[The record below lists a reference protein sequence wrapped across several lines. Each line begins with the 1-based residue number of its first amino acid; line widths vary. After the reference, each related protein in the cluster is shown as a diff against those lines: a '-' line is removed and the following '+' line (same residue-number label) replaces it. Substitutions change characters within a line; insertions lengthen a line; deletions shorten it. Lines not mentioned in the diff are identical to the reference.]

1 MLMDENLSGAEW
13 REPEVEVEIDVDVG
27 PDVVPGG
34 PVEQIEGTVR
44 RLTLA
49 SVGAVASAYDAA
61 NDTFERFVDR
71 GEQVQRELQDRRDDV
86 RRQNAWANRRF
97 GDFLR
102 SSMDVFL
109 NRVNL
114 PSKGDV
120 DTINVKLNILTR
132 KLDDLQ
138 MQQVRQARSSA
149 AGVVQPT
156 ATPTPPPPTDD
167 LAT

>member
-1 MLMDENLSGAEW
+1 
-13 REPEVEVEIDVDVG
+13 
-27 PDVVPGG
+27 
-34 PVEQIEGTVR
+34 
-44 RLTLA
+44 
-49 SVGAVASAYDAA
+49 
-61 NDTFERFVDR
+61 
-71 GEQVQRELQDRRDDV
+71 
-86 RRQNAWANRRF
+86 
-97 GDFLR
+97 
-102 SSMDVFL
+102 MDVFL

>member
-1 MLMDENLSGAEW
+1 MDENLSGAEW
-13 REPEVEVEIDVDVG
+13 RSPEGEIEYG
-27 PDVVPGG
+27 PDDMAGG
-34 PVEQIEGTVR
+34 RVEQIEGTVK
-44 RLTLA
+44 RLALA
-49 SVGAVASAYDAA
+49 GVGAMASAYDVA
-61 NDTFERFVDR
+61 NETFDRFVDR
-71 GEQVQRELQDRRDDV
+71 GEQVQRDLQDRTDDM
-86 RRQNAWANRRF
+86 RRQNARANRRF

-138 MQQVRQARSSA
+138 MQQVRQARPGQTGTS
-149 AGVVQPT
+149 
-156 ATPTPPPPTDD
+156 PTPPPPNDD

>member
-1 MLMDENLSGAEW
+1 M
-13 REPEVEVEIDVDVG
+13 
-27 PDVVPGG
+27 
-34 PVEQIEGTVR
+34 
-44 RLTLA
+44 
-49 SVGAVASAYDAA
+49 ASAYDVA
-61 NDTFERFVDR
+61 NETFDRFVDR
-71 GEQVQRELQDRRDDV
+71 GEQVQRDLQDRTDDM
-86 RRQNAWANRRF
+86 RRQNARANRRF

-138 MQQVRQARSSA
+138 MQQVRQARPGQTGTS
-149 AGVVQPT
+149 
-156 ATPTPPPPTDD
+156 PTPPPPNDD